1 MITPPSA
8 PSPGPTRTDAE
19 RRAEEAL
26 LAGDESDGTIAG
38 FTKLEWSCIQ
48 TPARYL
54 GNEVGAV
61 HKDWDAAEVRF
72 TMAYPEIYEVGASN
86 LGHVVLYTILNNQ
99 PGMLCDRAY
108 LPGDDM
114 LQLLKSKNR
123 DLFAVESK
131 RPLKHFDALGMSLA
145 YELGAVN
152 VLEMMHL
159 SGVPLTWKERDDEPN
174 EVWDV
179 ENGCV
184 YLLFLFPHGRAIR
197 LTVCFVYRSWPLVF
211 IGGPTATSNPEP
223 VADFVDF
230 VALGDG
236 EDVMVEIGDCLKKCK
251 KERCNREE
259 TLFRL
264 ATEVE
269 GIYAPRFYDAPPGWG
284 GAVFPIREG
293 VPARCK
299 RRVADPDPLLQVSFF

>member
-1 MITPPSA
+1 MSKQKSVFIGPRIKRLRRDLGLTQAQMAADIEISPSYVA
-8 PSPGPTRTDAE
+8 LIERNQRPLTADLLLKLARTYNLDLA
-19 RRAEEAL
+19 AI
-26 LAGDESDGTIAG
+26 AGDESDGTIAG

-61 HKDWDAAEVRF
+61 HKDWDDAEVRF

-123 DLFAVESK
+123 DLVAVESK

-159 SGVPLTWKERDDEPN
+159 SGVPLTWKERDEIPD

-179 ENGCV
+179 ENG
-184 YLLFLFPHGRAIR
+184 
-197 LTVCFVYRSWPLVF
+197 
-211 IGGPTATSNPEP
+211 
-223 VADFVDF
+223 
-230 VALGDG
+230 
-236 EDVMVEIGDCLKKCK
+236 
-251 KERCNREE
+251 
-259 TLFRL
+259 
-264 ATEVE
+264 
-269 GIYAPRFYDAPPGWG
+269 
-284 GAVFPIREG
+284 
-293 VPARCK
+293 
-299 RRVADPDPLLQVSFF
+299 

>member
-1 MITPPSA
+1 MAANVPNERNPSVARTSRSPLAIRTGRVGRATLFAGAAITRTPRSSQHSADLRRIALFATKSALTSSGKPRSHSCTRRSTDPSHSDV
-8 PSPGPTRTDAE
+8 SPGPTRTDAE

-61 HKDWDAAEVRF
+61 HKDWDDAEVRF

-159 SGVPLTWKERDDEPN
+159 SGS
-174 EVWDV
+174 
-179 ENGCV
+179 
-184 YLLFLFPHGRAIR
+184 R
-197 LTVCFVYRSWPLVF
+197 LRGKS
-211 IGGPTATSNPEP
+211 AT
-223 VADFVDF
+223 
-230 VALGDG
+230 
-236 EDVMVEIGDCLKKCK
+236 K
-251 KERCNREE
+251 
-259 TLFRL
+259 
-264 ATEVE
+264 
-269 GIYAPRFYDAPPGWG
+269 
-284 GAVFPIREG
+284 
-293 VPARCK
+293 
-299 RRVADPDPLLQVSFF
+299 

>member
-1 MITPPSA
+1 MLTPPPPP
-8 PSPGPTRTDAE
+8 PSPARTDAE

-26 LAGDESDGTIAG
+26 LAGDDSDGTIAG

-61 HKDWDAAEVRF
+61 HKDWDSAQVRF

-159 SGVPLTWKERDDEPN
+159 SGLPLTWAARDDKPD

-179 ENGCV
+179 DDG
-184 YLLFLFPHGRAIR
+184 
-197 LTVCFVYRSWPLVF
+197 SWPLVF
-211 IGGPTATSNPEP
+211 VGGPTATSNPEP
-223 VADFVDF
+223 IADFVDF

-236 EDVMVEIGDCLKKCK
+236 EDVMVEIGECLKKTK
-251 KERCNREE
+251 
-259 TLFRL
+259 
-264 ATEVE
+264 AE
-269 GIYAPRFYDAPPGWG
+269 GSEPRRDA
-284 GAVFPIREG
+284 
-293 VPARCK
+293 VPVGDRG
-299 RRVADPDPLLQVSFF
+299 

>member
-1 MITPPSA
+1 MSAAMRTQTSALTVAARRTQRITSRRPNHQLFDAGKSSNRTRRESRLRPAAVVTPPSA

-54 GNEVGAV
+54 GNEVGAR
-61 HKDWDAAEVRF
+61 HKDWDDAQVRF

-159 SGVPLTWKERDDEPN
+159 SGVPLTWKERDDEPG

-184 YLLFLFPHGRAIR
+184 YLLFVFQRGRAIR
-197 LTVCFVYRSWPLVF
+197 LTVCFVCVQVL
-211 IGGPTATSNPEP
+211 
-223 VADFVDF
+223 
-230 VALGDG
+230 ALGVHRRSDG
-236 EDVMVEIGDCLKKCK
+236 DVESRARRGLCRFRRAGRRRGRHGGDRGLF
-251 KERCNREE
+251 KE
-259 TLFRL
+259 
-264 ATEVE
+264 VQ
-269 GIYAPRFYDAPPGWG
+269 
-284 GAVFPIREG
+284 
-293 VPARCK
+293 K
-299 RRVADPDPLLQVSFF
+299 RTV

>member
-1 MITPPSA
+1 
-8 PSPGPTRTDAE
+8 
-19 RRAEEAL
+19 
-26 LAGDESDGTIAG
+26 
-38 FTKLEWSCIQ
+38 
-48 TPARYL
+48 
-54 GNEVGAV
+54 
-61 HKDWDAAEVRF
+61 
-72 TMAYPEIYEVGASN
+72 
-86 LGHVVLYTILNNQ
+86 
-99 PGMLCDRAY
+99 ML
-108 LPGDDM
+108 
-114 LQLLKSKNR
+114 
-123 DLFAVESK
+123 FV
-131 RPLKHFDALGMSLA
+131 
-145 YELGAVN
+145 
-152 VLEMMHL
+152 
-159 SGVPLTWKERDDEPN
+159 
-174 EVWDV
+174 
-179 ENGCV
+179 
-184 YLLFLFPHGRAIR
+184 FPHGRAIS
-197 LTVCFVYRSWPLVF
+197 LTVCFVHRSWPLVF

-251 KERCNREE
+251 RERCNREE